1 MSGFGPTLPLPPP
14 TRDGGY
20 RGISCRL
27 HPSISNAI
35 ASRGDCGQSN
45 PSLASAL
52 GAISDSSAHF
62 IAAATGA
69 TDRNLPSRHFPCRAY
84 GDPYLFVYR
93 DVRGFRKGDTIVT
106 DTTAAEAPAESV
118 PPEAA
123 AAPAPEADLET
134 EVNKSARER
143 VIDHLTDSEGPQSV
157 EQILAGT
164 ALNRNACEQAIFRAK
179 KAEQIIWVA
188 PGVYALAPP
197 KPLPS
202 SRNGHSNEEWIA
214 RIKAWQANPA
224 SWKIEEDGPPPNN
237 PNHRIPQDVV
247 GQFKDRQKRERG
259 KAAQQEAEGA
269 PARQAA
275 ADPH

>member
-1 MSGFGPTLPLPPP
+1 M
-14 TRDGGY
+14 
-20 RGISCRL
+20 
-27 HPSISNAI
+27 
-35 ASRGDCGQSN
+35 
-45 PSLASAL
+45 
-52 GAISDSSAHF
+52 
-62 IAAATGA
+62 
-69 TDRNLPSRHFPCRAY
+69 
-84 GDPYLFVYR
+84 
-93 DVRGFRKGDTIVT
+93 IVT
-106 DTTAAEAPAESV
+106 DTAAAEAPAESV

-123 AAPAPEADLET
+123 AAPAPEAELET

-164 ALNRNACEQAIFRAK
+164 GLNRNACEQAIFRAK

-197 KPLPS
+197 KPPPRSL
-202 SRNGHSNEEWIA
+202 RGHTDDEWIA

-247 GQFKDRQKRERG
+247 GQFKDRQKRERE
-259 KAAQQEAEGA
+259 KAAKQDAEAA
-269 PARQAA
+269 AARQAA
-275 ADPH
+275 ADRQLRDQLLAATGGNYTPGPALDDVAPIKMRWRLSRPMTSCPPSEARPTANSTRAMSRRAVGVIRGCSKPSRNIIADSLLCRAWCTRGRPQERRRRRRRAR